1 MEPSSWHQFHFDNRT
16 NMSQI
21 FQSNFSIRSILS
33 NGNEMNTDGIT
44 TPPESPPRMMTS
56 SSSSSLSSSP
66 STSDDEKSSNSSSSS
81 SDSKPPYTYSALIV
95 MAIRNSPEKRLTLS
109 GICEWIADNFPYYQ
123 QNKSVWQNSI
133 RHNLSLYQ
141 FFIQVPR
148 ALDDP
153 GRGNYWALHPSAED
167 MTIGE
172 TTGRLRR
179 SNNTPTGMRGGFNT
193 LRSKFAYNMSP
204 YGQFTPPN
212 AVYFPSPEEMMAVQQ
227 SMYHQQQIHHQ
238 QEQEQM
244 WNNYHY
250 QQQQLMMQQNYM

>member
-1 MEPSSWHQFHFDNRT
+1 
-16 NMSQI
+16 MSQI

-33 NGNEMNTDGIT
+33 SGLSEMDTDGIT
-44 TPPESPPRMMTS
+44 TPPESPPRMTSS
-56 SSSSSLSSSP
+56 SSSSSLSSNSSP
-66 STSDDEKSSNSSSSS
+66 SSSDDEKSSNSSTNSAG
-81 SDSKPPYTYSALIV
+81 DSKPPYTYSALIV

-109 GICEWIADNFPYYQ
+109 GICEWIADNFPFYQ

-148 ALDDP
+148 ALEDP

-179 SNNTPTGMRGGFNT
+179 SNNAPTGMRGGFNT
-193 LRSKFAYNMSP
+193 LRGKFAYNMSP

-227 SMYHQQQIHHQ
+227 TIYHQQQIQ

-250 QQQQLMMQQNYM
+250 HQQQQLMMQQNYL